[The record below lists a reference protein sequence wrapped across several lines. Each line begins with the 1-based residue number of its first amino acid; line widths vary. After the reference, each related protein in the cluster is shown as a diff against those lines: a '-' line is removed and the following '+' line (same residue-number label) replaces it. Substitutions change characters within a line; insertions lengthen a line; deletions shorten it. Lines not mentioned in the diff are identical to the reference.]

1 VKDGIPMALRNCV
14 RCGNLM
20 DGRLGSVCPDC
31 RKQEAE
37 AFDRVR
43 AYLREHPQANLR
55 EVSEGAG
62 VDPDQIRR
70 FLREGRL
77 ELVGDPDALH
87 CERCGA
93 SISTGR
99 LCSDCLRELEAAAG
113 TAPPPPTEKARLHL
127 GRSWIEERRER
138 FRR

>member
-1 VKDGIPMALRNCV
+1 MALRNCV

-20 DGRLGSVCPDC
+20 DGRLGPLCLEC
-31 RKQEAE
+31 RRNDAE

-43 AYLREHPQANLR
+43 AYLEEHPQANLG
-55 EVSEGAG
+55 EVSEGTG
-62 VDPDQIRR
+62 VEVDQIRR

-93 SISTGR
+93 SIATGR
-99 LCSDCLRELEAAAG
+99 LCSDCVRELEEAAG
-113 TAPPPPTEKARLHL
+113 SAPPPPPEPKEQARLHL
-127 GRSWIEERRER
+127 GRGWIEERRER